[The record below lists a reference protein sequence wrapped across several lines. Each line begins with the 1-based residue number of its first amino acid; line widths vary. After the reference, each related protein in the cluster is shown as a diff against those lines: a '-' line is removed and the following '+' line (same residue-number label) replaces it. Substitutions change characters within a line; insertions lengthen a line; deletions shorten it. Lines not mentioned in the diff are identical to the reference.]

1 MSRSQQRKGA
11 DGERELVNVLN
22 EYGFTTVRGGSQ
34 TFGTV
39 PDVTGLPGIHI
50 EVKRVERLNLVEAIQ
65 QAVRDAARFKDG
77 LPAVFHRRNRQPWLV
92 TMRLKDWMEIYAPG
106 IRKTDEGNRG
116 PVGAGIYTQVR
127 HSERFPPE

>member
-11 DGERELVNVLN
+11 DAERELASILS

-50 EVKRVERLNLVEAIQ
+50 EVKRVERLNLSEAMQ
-65 QAVRDAARFKDG
+65 QAVRDAERFRDG
-77 LPAVFHRRNRQPWLV
+77 LPAVFHRRNRKPWLV
-92 TMRLKDWMEIYAPG
+92 TMRLQDWM
-106 IRKTDEGNRG
+106 T
-116 PVGAGIYTQVR
+116 IYTRPGGQGTD
-127 HSERFPPE
+127 